1 MPEQQTSP
9 RAERAST
16 ESSDPVERVE
26 ATAPARRPRT
36 LPGGEPLVPAVLQ
49 VLSVAYVAFVL
60 AMTLLPIQWSHE
72 LSLYRNNWR
81 PQLVPVSPLVSTVL
95 FDPDRVTM
103 IAESVG
109 NVLMFVPL
117 GCLLPLVVRWLN
129 GWRRVL
135 LVAFV
140 TSVAIELYQLRM
152 PGIRRADVNDVL
164 ANVLGAALGWLA
176 LVLVARRLARAGRP
190 TPRQLAQLDPPDPPD
205 HQERTPE

>member
-1 MPEQQTSP
+1 MPEQPISTP
-9 RAERAST
+9 AERLSS
-16 ESSDPVERVE
+16 ESSEPVEPVE
-26 ATAPARRPRT
+26 PARRPRT

-81 PQLVPVSPLVSTVL
+81 PQLVPVTPLLSTVL
-95 FDPDRVTM
+95 FDRDRVTM
-103 IAESVG
+103 IAEVLG

-129 GWRRVL
+129 SWRRVL
-135 LVAFV
+135 LVAGA

-164 ANVLGAALGWLA
+164 ANALGAVLGWLA
-176 LVLVARRLARAGRP
+176 LALVGRWLARAGKP
-190 TPRQLAQLDPPDPPD
+190 TPRQLAHLDPPDHP
-205 HQERTPE
+205 ERIPA